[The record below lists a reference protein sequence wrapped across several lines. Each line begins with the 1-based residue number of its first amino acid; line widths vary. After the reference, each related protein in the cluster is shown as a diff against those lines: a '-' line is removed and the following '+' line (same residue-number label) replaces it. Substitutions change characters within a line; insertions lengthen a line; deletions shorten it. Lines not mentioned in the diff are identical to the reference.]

1 MFAPVMSLLL
11 AAAAATAPAATVV
24 QLRTAMPVRCIAL
37 YQGSLKGSHVLV
49 SADTLQ
55 TLAGG
60 DADGLPLDARMTR
73 IMARRAS
80 DLLAMARDLARD
92 ARGCQQLSL
101 TQVGDA
107 GLVLIPLIEAG
118 RVAVWSEVR
127 HGLVPAVR
135 IEQGVCSLDHPV
147 AGFSASI
154 DGEAKAFL
162 VLMTCMV

>member
-1 MFAPVMSLLL
+1 MFTPVMSLLL
-11 AAAAATAPAATVV
+11 AAAAATAPATASV
-24 QLRTAMPVRCIAL
+24 QLRTAMPARCIAL

-73 IMARRAS
+73 IMGKRAQQ
-80 DLLAMARDLARD
+80 LLAAARNAPHD

-101 TQVGDA
+101 TQLGDA

-118 RVAVWSEVR
+118 RVAVWSEAR
-127 HGLVPAVR
+127 QGLVAAIR